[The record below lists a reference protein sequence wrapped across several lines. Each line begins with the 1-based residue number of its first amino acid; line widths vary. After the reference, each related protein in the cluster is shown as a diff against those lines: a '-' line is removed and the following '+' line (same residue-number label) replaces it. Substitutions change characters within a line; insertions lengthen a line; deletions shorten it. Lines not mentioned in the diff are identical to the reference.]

1 MVTERIYEMIKVP
14 YLYRQVPSALGMRDI
29 YKDGVSDN
37 SIWTVTDFQ
46 LKRGGDWVARNT
58 AEIYMD
64 VK

>member
-1 MVTERIYEMIKVP
+1 MIKGS
-14 YLYRQVPSALGMRDI
+14 YLYRQVSSALGMRDI

-37 SIWTVTDFQ
+37 SIWTVTNFQ
-46 LKRGGDWVARNT
+46 VKRGGDWVARNT